1 MKKLIKHRHSI
12 RNIMAVL
19 GLVCCILSAGTSDYH
34 VMELGEPEPESVS
47 WLLIAAGILL
57 LPTII
62 YLISEYVKDHTKN

>member
-19 GLVCCILSAGTSDYH
+19 GLVCCILAAGTSDFH
-34 VMELGEPEPESVS
+34 VMELGEQEPTSVS
-47 WLLIAAGILL
+47 RLLIAAGILL

-62 YLISEYVKDHTKN
+62 YLIREYVKEHTKI